1 MKNKLTL
8 ILIFICYLS
17 YSQLQSPVASPK
29 TKIFQKVGLV
39 DINLEYSRP
48 SKNDRKIF
56 GELVPYE
63 KIWRTGANNPTL
75 ISFSDNIKLNNKLIE
90 KGDYHI
96 YSVPS
101 ESNLDLIIYEKTDAW
116 GSLSEFDES
125 LIKARVVSNFIDLPI
140 TVETFTI
147 TFNNISNNGAS
158 LIINWDNKQAVYKI
172 DVLTKGKMIKNINK
186 ILSENPTANDYRK
199 AAVYYYEENIDI
211 SKAVKWIDS
220 AFKDS
225 DNLKYWQLRYKAL
238 IYEKA
243 GNIIKAKE
251 YAEKGFK
258 NAKEINSIDGINALE
273 IIVERLNNY

>member
-56 GELVPYE
+56 GGLVPYG

-75 ISFSDNIKLNNKLIE
+75 LSFSDNIKLNNKLIE

-158 LIINWDNKQAVYKI
+158 LIINWDNKQAVYEI

>member
-1 MKNKLTL
+1 MKNKLALT
-8 ILIFICYLS
+8 LIFISYFS
-17 YSQLQSPVASPK
+17 YSQLLSPVASPK
-29 TKIFQKVGLV
+29 TKIIQKVGLV

-48 SKNDRKIF
+48 SKKNRKIF
-56 GELVPYE
+56 GGLVPYG

-75 ISFSDNIKLNNKLIE
+75 ISFSENIKLNNKLIK

-101 ESNLDLIIYEKTDAW
+101 ESKLDLIIYEKTDAW
-116 GSLSEFDES
+116 GSLSDFDES
-125 LIKARVVSNFIDLPI
+125 LIKARVVSNFIDLPF

-147 TFNNISNNGAS
+147 AFNNISNNGAS
-158 LIINWDNKQAVYKI
+158 LIINWDNKQAVYII
-172 DVLTKGKMIKNINK
+172 DVLTKGKMIENINK
-186 ILSENPTANDYRK
+186 TLSENPSANDYRK
-199 AAVYYYEENIDI
+199 AAVYYFEENIDI
-211 SKAVKWIDS
+211 AKAVKWIDI
-220 AFKDS
+220 AFKDT

-258 NAKEINSIDGINALE
+258 NAKEINTIDGINALE

>member
-56 GELVPYE
+56 GGLVPYG

-186 ILSENPTANDYRK
+186 ILSENTTANDYRK

-225 DNLKYWQLRYKAL
+225 DNLKYWQLMYKAL

>member
-1 MKNKLTL
+1 MKNKLALT
-8 ILIFICYLS
+8 LIFISYLS
-17 YSQLQSPVASPK
+17 YSQLLSPVASPK
-29 TKIFQKVGLV
+29 TKIIQKVGLV

-48 SKNDRKIF
+48 SKKNRKIF
-56 GELVPYE
+56 GGLVPYG

-101 ESNLDLIIYEKTDAW
+101 ESKLDLIIYEKTDAW
-116 GSLSEFDES
+116 GSLSDFDES
-125 LIKARVVSNFIDLPI
+125 LIKARVVSNFIDLPF

-147 TFNNISNNGAS
+147 AFNDISNNGAS
-158 LIINWDNKQAVYKI
+158 LIINWDNKQAVYMI
-172 DVLTKGKMIKNINK
+172 DVLTKVKMIENINK
-186 ILSENPTANDYRK
+186 TLSENPTANDYRK

-211 SKAVKWIDS
+211 AKAVKWIDI
-220 AFKDS
+220 AFKDT

-251 YAEKGFK
+251 YAENGFK
-258 NAKEINSIDGINALE
+258 NAKEINTIDGINALE
-273 IIVERLNNY
+273 IVVERLNNY

>member
-1 MKNKLTL
+1 MKNKLALT
-8 ILIFICYLS
+8 LIFISYLS
-17 YSQLQSPVASPK
+17 YSQLLSPVASPK
-29 TKIFQKVGLV
+29 TKIIQKVGLV

-48 SKNDRKIF
+48 SKKNRKIF
-56 GELVPYE
+56 GGLVPYG

-75 ISFSDNIKLNNKLIE
+75 ISFSENIKLNNKLIE

-101 ESNLDLIIYEKTDAW
+101 ESKLDLIIYEKTDAW
-116 GSLSEFDES
+116 GSLSDFDES
-125 LIKARVVSNFIDLPI
+125 LIKARVVSNFIDLPF

-147 TFNNISNNGAS
+147 AFNNISNNGAS
-158 LIINWDNKQAVYKI
+158 LIINWDNKQAVYMI
-172 DVLTKGKMIKNINK
+172 DVLTKGKMIENINK
-186 ILSENPTANDYRK
+186 TLSENPSANDYRK
-199 AAVYYYEENIDI
+199 AAVYYYEEKIDI
-211 SKAVKWIDS
+211 AKAVKWIDS
-220 AFKDS
+220 AFKDT

-258 NAKEINSIDGINALE
+258 NAKEINTIDGINALE
-273 IIVERLNNY
+273 IVVERLNNY

>member
-1 MKNKLTL
+1 MKNKLALT
-8 ILIFICYLS
+8 LIFISYLS
-17 YSQLQSPVASPK
+17 YSQLLSPVASPK
-29 TKIFQKVGLV
+29 TKIIQKVGLV

-48 SKNDRKIF
+48 SKKNRKIF
-56 GELVPYE
+56 GGLVPYG

-101 ESNLDLIIYEKTDAW
+101 ESKLDLIIYEKTDAW
-116 GSLSEFDES
+116 GSLSDFDES
-125 LIKARVVSNFIDLPI
+125 LIKARVVSNFIDLPF

-147 TFNNISNNGAS
+147 AFNDISNNGAS
-158 LIINWDNKQAVYKI
+158 LIINWDNKQAVYMI
-172 DVLTKGKMIKNINK
+172 DVLTKVKMIENINK
-186 ILSENPTANDYRK
+186 TLSENPTANDYRK

-211 SKAVKWIDS
+211 AKAVKWIDI
-220 AFKDS
+220 AFKDT

>member
-1 MKNKLTL
+1 MKNKLALT
-8 ILIFICYLS
+8 LIFISYFS
-17 YSQLQSPVASPK
+17 YSQLLSPVASPK
-29 TKIFQKVGLV
+29 TKIIQKVGLV

-48 SKNDRKIF
+48 SKKNRKIF
-56 GELVPYE
+56 GGLVPYG

-75 ISFSDNIKLNNKLIE
+75 ISFSENIKLNNKLIE

-101 ESNLDLIIYEKTDAW
+101 ESKLDLIIYEKTDAW
-116 GSLSEFDES
+116 GSLSDFDES
-125 LIKARVVSNFIDLPI
+125 LIKARVVSNFIDLPF

-147 TFNNISNNGAS
+147 AFNDISNNGAS
-158 LIINWDNKQAVYKI
+158 LIINWDNKQAVYMI
-172 DVLTKGKMIKNINK
+172 DVLTKVKMIENINK
-186 ILSENPTANDYRK
+186 TLSENPTANDYRK

-211 SKAVKWIDS
+211 AKAVKWIDI
-220 AFKDS
+220 AFKDT

-251 YAEKGFK
+251 YAENGFK
-258 NAKEINSIDGINALE
+258 NAKEINTIDGINALE
-273 IIVERLNNY
+273 IVVERLNNY

>member
-1 MKNKLTL
+1 MKNKLALT
-8 ILIFICYLS
+8 LIFISYLS
-17 YSQLQSPVASPK
+17 YSQLLSPVASPK
-29 TKIFQKVGLV
+29 TKIIQKVGLV

-48 SKNDRKIF
+48 SKKNRKIF
-56 GELVPYE
+56 GGLVPYG

-75 ISFSDNIKLNNKLIE
+75 ISFSENIKLNNKLIE

-101 ESNLDLIIYEKTDAW
+101 KSKLDLIIYEKTDAW
-116 GSLSEFDES
+116 GSLSDFDES
-125 LIKARVVSNFIDLPI
+125 LIKARVVSNFIDLPF

-147 TFNNISNNGAS
+147 AFNDISNNGAS
-158 LIINWDNKQAVYKI
+158 LIINWDNKQAVYMI
-172 DVLTKGKMIKNINK
+172 DVLTKGKMIENINK
-186 ILSENPTANDYRK
+186 TLSENPTANDYRK

-211 SKAVKWIDS
+211 AKAVKWIDI
-220 AFKDS
+220 AFKDT

-243 GNIIKAKE
+243 GNILKAKE

-258 NAKEINSIDGINALE
+258 NAKEINTIDGINALE
-273 IIVERLNNY
+273 IVVERLNNY

>member
-56 GELVPYE
+56 GGLVPYG

-101 ESNLDLIIYEKTDAW
+101 ESDLDLIIYEKTDAW

-225 DNLKYWQLRYKAL
+225 DNLKYWQLMYKAL

-258 NAKEINSIDGINALE
+258 NAKEINTIDGINALE

>member
-1 MKNKLTL
+1 MKNKLALT
-8 ILIFICYLS
+8 LIFISYLS
-17 YSQLQSPVASPK
+17 YSQLLSPVASPK
-29 TKIFQKVGLV
+29 TKIIQKVGLV

-48 SKNDRKIF
+48 SKKNRKIF
-56 GELVPYE
+56 GGLVPYG

-75 ISFSDNIKLNNKLIE
+75 ISFSENIKLNNKLIE

-101 ESNLDLIIYEKTDAW
+101 ESKLDLIIYEKTDAW
-116 GSLSEFDES
+116 GSLSDFDES
-125 LIKARVVSNFIDLPI
+125 LIKARVVSNFIDLPF

-147 TFNNISNNGAS
+147 AFNDISNNGAS
-158 LIINWDNKQAVYKI
+158 LIINWDNKQAVYMI
-172 DVLTKGKMIKNINK
+172 DVLTKVKMIENINK
-186 ILSENPTANDYRK
+186 TLSENPTANDYRK

-211 SKAVKWIDS
+211 AKAVKWIDI
-220 AFKDS
+220 AFKDT

-258 NAKEINSIDGINALE
+258 NAKEINTIDGINALE

>member
-1 MKNKLTL
+1 MKNKLALT
-8 ILIFICYLS
+8 LIFISYLS
-17 YSQLQSPVASPK
+17 YSQLLSPVASPK
-29 TKIFQKVGLV
+29 TKIIQKVGLV

-48 SKNDRKIF
+48 SKKNRKIF
-56 GELVPYE
+56 GGLVPYG

-75 ISFSDNIKLNNKLIE
+75 ISFSENIKLNNKLIE

-101 ESNLDLIIYEKTDAW
+101 KSKLDLIIYEKTDAW
-116 GSLSEFDES
+116 GSLSDFDES
-125 LIKARVVSNFIDLPI
+125 LIKARVVSNFIDLPF
-140 TVETFTI
+140 TLETFTI
-147 TFNNISNNGAS
+147 AFNDISNNGAS
-158 LIINWDNKQAVYKI
+158 LIINWDNKQAVYMI
-172 DVLTKGKMIKNINK
+172 DVLTKGKMIENINK
-186 ILSENPTANDYRK
+186 TLSENPTANDYRK

-211 SKAVKWIDS
+211 AKAVKWIDI
-220 AFKDS
+220 AFKDT

-258 NAKEINSIDGINALE
+258 NAKEINTIDGINALE
-273 IIVERLNNY
+273 IVVERLNNY

>member
-1 MKNKLTL
+1 MKNKLALT
-8 ILIFICYLS
+8 LIFISYLS
-17 YSQLQSPVASPK
+17 YSQLLSPVASPK
-29 TKIFQKVGLV
+29 IKIIQKVGLV

-48 SKNDRKIF
+48 SKKNRKIF
-56 GELVPYE
+56 GGLVPYG

-75 ISFSDNIKLNNKLIE
+75 ISFSENIKLNDKLIE

-101 ESNLDLIIYEKTDAW
+101 ESKLDLIIYEKTDAW
-116 GSLSEFDES
+116 GSLSDFDES
-125 LIKARVVSNFIDLPI
+125 LIKARVVSNFIDLPF

-147 TFNNISNNGAS
+147 AFNDISNNGAS
-158 LIINWDNKQAVYKI
+158 LIINWDNKQAVYMI
-172 DVLTKGKMIKNINK
+172 DVLTKGKMIENINK
-186 ILSENPTANDYRK
+186 TLSENPTANDYRK

-211 SKAVKWIDS
+211 AKAVKWIDI
-220 AFKDS
+220 AFKDT

-258 NAKEINSIDGINALE
+258 NAKEINTIDGINALE
-273 IIVERLNNY
+273 IVVERLNNY

>member
-1 MKNKLTL
+1 MKNKLALT
-8 ILIFICYLS
+8 LIFISYLS
-17 YSQLQSPVASPK
+17 YSQLLSPVASPK
-29 TKIFQKVGLV
+29 IKIIQKVGLV

-48 SKNDRKIF
+48 SKKNRKIF
-56 GELVPYE
+56 GGLVPYG

-75 ISFSDNIKLNNKLIE
+75 ISFSENIKLNNKLIE

-101 ESNLDLIIYEKTDAW
+101 ESKLDLIIYEKTDAW
-116 GSLSEFDES
+116 GSLSDFDES
-125 LIKARVVSNFIDLPI
+125 LIKARVVSNFIDLPF

-147 TFNNISNNGAS
+147 AFNDISNNGAS
-158 LIINWDNKQAVYKI
+158 LIINWDNKQAVYMI
-172 DVLTKGKMIKNINK
+172 DVLTKGKMIENINK
-186 ILSENPTANDYRK
+186 TLSENPTANDYRK

-211 SKAVKWIDS
+211 AKAVKWIDI
-220 AFKDS
+220 AFKDT

-258 NAKEINSIDGINALE
+258 NAKEINTIDGINALE
-273 IIVERLNNY
+273 IVVERLNNY

>member
-56 GELVPYE
+56 GGLVPYG

-211 SKAVKWIDS
+211 SKSVKWIDS

>member
-1 MKNKLTL
+1 MKNKLALT
-8 ILIFICYLS
+8 LIFISYLS
-17 YSQLQSPVASPK
+17 YSQLLSPVASPK
-29 TKIFQKVGLV
+29 TKIIQKVGLV

-48 SKNDRKIF
+48 SKKHRKIF
-56 GELVPYE
+56 GGLVPYG

-75 ISFSDNIKLNNKLIE
+75 ISFSENIKLNNKLIE

-101 ESNLDLIIYEKTDAW
+101 ESKLDLIIYEKTDAW
-116 GSLSEFDES
+116 GSLSDFDES
-125 LIKARVVSNFIDLPI
+125 LIKARVVSNFIDLPF

-147 TFNNISNNGAS
+147 AFNDISNNGAS
-158 LIINWDNKQAVYKI
+158 LIINWDNKQAVYMI
-172 DVLTKGKMIKNINK
+172 DVLTKVKMIENINK
-186 ILSENPTANDYRK
+186 TLSENPTANDYRK

-211 SKAVKWIDS
+211 AKAVKWIDI
-220 AFKDS
+220 AFKDT

-251 YAEKGFK
+251 YAENGFK
-258 NAKEINSIDGINALE
+258 NAKEINTIDGINALE
-273 IIVERLNNY
+273 IVVERLNNY

>member
-1 MKNKLTL
+1 MKNKLALT
-8 ILIFICYLS
+8 LIFISYLS
-17 YSQLQSPVASPK
+17 YSQLLSPVASPK
-29 TKIFQKVGLV
+29 TKIIQKVGLV

-48 SKNDRKIF
+48 SKKNRKIF
-56 GELVPYE
+56 GGLVPYG

-75 ISFSDNIKLNNKLIE
+75 ISFSENIKLNDKLIE

-101 ESNLDLIIYEKTDAW
+101 ESKLDLIIYEKTDAW
-116 GSLSEFDES
+116 GSLSDFDES
-125 LIKARVVSNFIDLPI
+125 LIKARVVSNFIDLPF

-147 TFNNISNNGAS
+147 AFNNISNNGAS
-158 LIINWDNKQAVYKI
+158 LIINWDNKQAVYMI
-172 DVLTKGKMIKNINK
+172 DVLTKGKMIENINK
-186 ILSENPTANDYRK
+186 TLSENPTANDYRK

-211 SKAVKWIDS
+211 AKAVKWIDI
-220 AFKDS
+220 AFKDT

-258 NAKEINSIDGINALE
+258 NAKEINTIDGINALE
-273 IIVERLNNY
+273 IVVERLNNY

>member
-1 MKNKLTL
+1 MKNKLALT
-8 ILIFICYLS
+8 LIFISYLS
-17 YSQLQSPVASPK
+17 YSQLLSPVASPK
-29 TKIFQKVGLV
+29 TKIIQKVGLV

-48 SKNDRKIF
+48 SKKNRKIF
-56 GELVPYE
+56 GGLVPYG

-75 ISFSDNIKLNNKLIE
+75 ISFSENIKLNNKLIE

-101 ESNLDLIIYEKTDAW
+101 ESKLDLIIYEKTDAW
-116 GSLSEFDES
+116 GSLSDFDES
-125 LIKARVVSNFIDLPI
+125 LIKARVVSNFIDLPF

-147 TFNNISNNGAS
+147 AFNDISNNGAS
-158 LIINWDNKQAVYKI
+158 LIINWDNKQAVYMI
-172 DVLTKGKMIKNINK
+172 DVLTKGKMIENINK
-186 ILSENPTANDYRK
+186 TLSENPTANDYRK

-211 SKAVKWIDS
+211 AKAVKWIDI
-220 AFKDS
+220 AFKDT

-258 NAKEINSIDGINALE
+258 NAKEINTIDGINALE
-273 IIVERLNNY
+273 IVVERLNNY

>member
-56 GELVPYE
+56 GGLVPYG

>member
-1 MKNKLTL
+1 MKNKLALT
-8 ILIFICYLS
+8 LIFISYLS
-17 YSQLQSPVASPK
+17 YSQLLSPVASPK
-29 TKIFQKVGLV
+29 TKIIQKVGLV

-48 SKNDRKIF
+48 SKKNRKIF
-56 GELVPYE
+56 GGLVPYG

-75 ISFSDNIKLNNKLIE
+75 ISFSENIKLNNKLIE

-101 ESNLDLIIYEKTDAW
+101 ESKLDLIIYEKTDAW
-116 GSLSEFDES
+116 GSLSDFDES
-125 LIKARVVSNFIDLPI
+125 LIKARVVSNFIDLPF

-147 TFNNISNNGAS
+147 AFNDISNNGAS
-158 LIINWDNKQAVYKI
+158 LIINWDNKQAVYMI
-172 DVLTKGKMIKNINK
+172 DVLTKVKMIENINK
-186 ILSENPTANDYRK
+186 TLSENPSANDYRK

-211 SKAVKWIDS
+211 AKAVKWIGI
-220 AFKDS
+220 AFKDT

-258 NAKEINSIDGINALE
+258 NAKEINTIDGINALE
-273 IIVERLNNY
+273 IVVERLNNY

>member
-56 GELVPYE
+56 GGLVPYG

-258 NAKEINSIDGINALE
+258 NAKEINTIDGINALE

>member
-8 ILIFICYLS
+8 ILLFICYLS

-56 GELVPYE
+56 GGLVPYG

-225 DNLKYWQLRYKAL
+225 DNLKYWQLMYKAL

-258 NAKEINSIDGINALE
+258 NAKEINTIDGINALE

>member
-1 MKNKLTL
+1 MKNKLALT
-8 ILIFICYLS
+8 LIFISYLS
-17 YSQLQSPVASPK
+17 YSQLLSPVASPK
-29 TKIFQKVGLV
+29 TKIIQKVGLV

-48 SKNDRKIF
+48 SKKNRKIF
-56 GELVPYE
+56 GGLVPYG

-75 ISFSDNIKLNNKLIE
+75 ISFSENIKLNNKLIE

-101 ESNLDLIIYEKTDAW
+101 ESKLDLIIYEKTDAW
-116 GSLSEFDES
+116 GSLSDFDES
-125 LIKARVVSNFIDLPI
+125 LIKARVVSNFIDLPF

-147 TFNNISNNGAS
+147 AFNDISNNGAS
-158 LIINWDNKQAVYKI
+158 LIINWDNKQAVYMI
-172 DVLTKGKMIKNINK
+172 DVLTKGKMIENINK
-186 ILSENPTANDYRK
+186 TLSENPTANDYRK

-211 SKAVKWIDS
+211 AKAVKWIDI
-220 AFKDS
+220 AFKDT

-251 YAEKGFK
+251 YAENGFK
-258 NAKEINSIDGINALE
+258 NAKEINTIDGINALE
-273 IIVERLNNY
+273 IVVERLNNY

>member
-56 GELVPYE
+56 GGLVPYG

-158 LIINWDNKQAVYKI
+158 LIINWDNKQAVYEI

>member
-56 GELVPYE
+56 GGLVPYG

-125 LIKARVVSNFIDLPI
+125 LIKARVVSNFIDLPV

-225 DNLKYWQLRYKAL
+225 DNLKYWQLMYKAL

-258 NAKEINSIDGINALE
+258 NAKEINTIDGINALE

>member
-56 GELVPYE
+56 GGLVPYG
-63 KIWRTGANNPTL
+63 KIWRTGANSPTL

-225 DNLKYWQLRYKAL
+225 DNLKYWQLMYKAL

-258 NAKEINSIDGINALE
+258 NAKEINTIDGINALE

>member
-1 MKNKLTL
+1 MKNKLALT
-8 ILIFICYLS
+8 LIFISYLS
-17 YSQLQSPVASPK
+17 YSQLPSPVASPK
-29 TKIFQKVGLV
+29 TKIIQKVGLV

-48 SKNDRKIF
+48 SKKNRKIF
-56 GELVPYE
+56 GGLVPYG

-75 ISFSDNIKLNNKLIE
+75 ISFSENIKLNNKLIE

-101 ESNLDLIIYEKTDAW
+101 ESKLDLIIYEKTDAW
-116 GSLSEFDES
+116 GSLSDFDES
-125 LIKARVVSNFIDLPI
+125 LIKARVVSNFIDLPF

-147 TFNNISNNGAS
+147 AFNDISNNGAS
-158 LIINWDNKQAVYKI
+158 LIINWDNKQAVYMI
-172 DVLTKGKMIKNINK
+172 DVLTKGKMIENINK
-186 ILSENPTANDYRK
+186 TLSENPTANDYRK

-211 SKAVKWIDS
+211 AKALKWIDI
-220 AFKDS
+220 AFKDT

-258 NAKEINSIDGINALE
+258 NAKEINTIDGINALE
-273 IIVERLNNY
+273 IVVERLNNY

>member
-1 MKNKLTL
+1 MKNKLALT
-8 ILIFICYLS
+8 LIFISYLS
-17 YSQLQSPVASPK
+17 YSQLLSPVASPK
-29 TKIFQKVGLV
+29 TKIIQKVGLV

-48 SKNDRKIF
+48 SKKNRKIF
-56 GELVPYE
+56 GGLVPYG

-75 ISFSDNIKLNNKLIE
+75 ISFSENIKLNNKLIK

-101 ESNLDLIIYEKTDAW
+101 ESKLDLIIYEKTDAW
-116 GSLSEFDES
+116 GSLSDFDES
-125 LIKARVVSNFIDLPI
+125 LIKARVVSNFIDLPF

-147 TFNNISNNGAS
+147 AFNDISNNGAS
-158 LIINWDNKQAVYKI
+158 LIINWDNKQAVYMI
-172 DVLTKGKMIKNINK
+172 DVLTKVKMIENINK
-186 ILSENPTANDYRK
+186 TLSENPTANDYRK

-211 SKAVKWIDS
+211 AKAVKWIDI
-220 AFKDS
+220 AFKDT

-258 NAKEINSIDGINALE
+258 NAKEINTIDGINALE
-273 IIVERLNNY
+273 IVVERLNNY

>member
-56 GELVPYE
+56 GGLVPYG

-75 ISFSDNIKLNNKLIE
+75 LSFSDNIKLNNKLIE

-225 DNLKYWQLRYKAL
+225 DNLKYWQLMYKAL

-258 NAKEINSIDGINALE
+258 NAKEINTIDGINALE

>member
-56 GELVPYE
+56 GGLVPYG

-225 DNLKYWQLRYKAL
+225 DNLKYWQLMYKAL

-258 NAKEINSIDGINALE
+258 NAKEINTIDGINALE

>member
-1 MKNKLTL
+1 MKNKLALT
-8 ILIFICYLS
+8 LIFISYLS
-17 YSQLQSPVASPK
+17 YSQLLSPVASPK
-29 TKIFQKVGLV
+29 TKIIQKVGLV

-48 SKNDRKIF
+48 SKKNRKIF
-56 GELVPYE
+56 GGLVPYGE
-63 KIWRTGANNPTL
+63 IWRTGANNPTL
-75 ISFSDNIKLNNKLIE
+75 ISFSENIKLNNKLIE

-101 ESNLDLIIYEKTDAW
+101 ESKLDLIIYEKTDAW
-116 GSLSEFDES
+116 GSLSDFDES
-125 LIKARVVSNFIDLPI
+125 LIKARVVSNFIDLPF

-147 TFNNISNNGAS
+147 AFNNISNNGAS
-158 LIINWDNKQAVYKI
+158 LIINWDNKQAVYMI
-172 DVLTKGKMIKNINK
+172 DVLTKGNMIENINK
-186 ILSENPTANDYRK
+186 TLSENPTANDYRK

-211 SKAVKWIDS
+211 AKAVKWIDS
-220 AFKDS
+220 AFKDT

-258 NAKEINSIDGINALE
+258 NAKEINTIDGINALE
-273 IIVERLNNY
+273 IVVERLNNY

>member
-186 ILSENPTANDYRK
+186 ILSENQTANDYRK

-225 DNLKYWQLRYKAL
+225 DNLKYWQLMYKAL

-258 NAKEINSIDGINALE
+258 NAKEINTIDGINALE

>member
-1 MKNKLTL
+1 MKNKLALT
-8 ILIFICYLS
+8 LIFISYFS
-17 YSQLQSPVASPK
+17 YSQLLSPVASPK
-29 TKIFQKVGLV
+29 TKIIQKVGLV

-48 SKNDRKIF
+48 SKKNRKIF
-56 GELVPYE
+56 GGLVPYG

-75 ISFSDNIKLNNKLIE
+75 ISFSENIKLNNKLIE

-101 ESNLDLIIYEKTDAW
+101 ESKLDLIIYEKTDAW
-116 GSLSEFDES
+116 GSLSDFDES
-125 LIKARVVSNFIDLPI
+125 LIKARVVSNFIDLPF

-147 TFNNISNNGAS
+147 AFNDISNNGAS
-158 LIINWDNKQAVYKI
+158 LIINWDNKQAVYMI
-172 DVLTKGKMIKNINK
+172 DVLTKGKMIENINK
-186 ILSENPTANDYRK
+186 TLSENPTANDYRK

-211 SKAVKWIDS
+211 AKAVKWIDI
-220 AFKDS
+220 AFKDT

-258 NAKEINSIDGINALE
+258 NAKEINTIDGINALE

>member
-56 GELVPYE
+56 GGLVPYG

-140 TVETFTI
+140 KVETFTI

-225 DNLKYWQLRYKAL
+225 DNLKYWQLMYKAL

>member
-1 MKNKLTL
+1 MKNKLALT
-8 ILIFICYLS
+8 LIFISYLS
-17 YSQLQSPVASPK
+17 YSQLLSPVASPK
-29 TKIFQKVGLV
+29 TKIIQKVGLV

-48 SKNDRKIF
+48 SKKNRKIF
-56 GELVPYE
+56 GGLVPYG

-101 ESNLDLIIYEKTDAW
+101 ESKLDLIIYEKTDAW
-116 GSLSEFDES
+116 GSLSDFDES
-125 LIKARVVSNFIDLPI
+125 LIKARVVSNFIDLPF

-147 TFNNISNNGAS
+147 AFNDISNNGAS
-158 LIINWDNKQAVYKI
+158 LIINWDNKQAVYMI
-172 DVLTKGKMIKNINK
+172 DVLTKGKMIENINK
-186 ILSENPTANDYRK
+186 TLSENPTANDYRK

-211 SKAVKWIDS
+211 AKAVKWIDI
-220 AFKDS
+220 AFKDT

-243 GNIIKAKE
+243 GNILKAKE

-258 NAKEINSIDGINALE
+258 NAKEINTIDGINALE
-273 IIVERLNNY
+273 IVVERLNNY

>member
-56 GELVPYE
+56 GGLVPYG

-116 GSLSEFDES
+116 GSLFEFDES

-211 SKAVKWIDS
+211 SKSVKWIDS

>member
-1 MKNKLTL
+1 MKNKLALT
-8 ILIFICYLS
+8 LIFISYLS
-17 YSQLQSPVASPK
+17 YSQLLSPVASPK
-29 TKIFQKVGLV
+29 TKIIQKVGLV

-48 SKNDRKIF
+48 SKKNRKIF
-56 GELVPYE
+56 GGLVPYG

-75 ISFSDNIKLNNKLIE
+75 ISFSENIKLNNKLIE

-101 ESNLDLIIYEKTDAW
+101 ESKLDLIIYEKTDAW
-116 GSLSEFDES
+116 GSLSDFDES
-125 LIKARVVSNFIDLPI
+125 LIKARVVSNFIDLPF

-147 TFNNISNNGAS
+147 AFNDISNNGAS
-158 LIINWDNKQAVYKI
+158 LIINWDNKQAVYMI
-172 DVLTKGKMIKNINK
+172 DVLTKGKMIENINK
-186 ILSENPTANDYRK
+186 TLSENPSANDYRK
-199 AAVYYYEENIDI
+199 AAVYYYEEKIDI
-211 SKAVKWIDS
+211 AKAVKWIDS
-220 AFKDS
+220 AFKDT

-258 NAKEINSIDGINALE
+258 NAKEINTIDGINALE

>member
-56 GELVPYE
+56 GGLVPYG

-158 LIINWDNKQAVYKI
+158 LIINWDNKQAVYEI

-225 DNLKYWQLRYKAL
+225 DNLKYWQLMYKAL